1 MGHSRYARSLERTAA
16 GFASIAIVALLS
28 SSGIAADFP
37 NVIGTWMIAHKGRP
51 VTSYQAAEL
60 ASLSVKIAQQD
71 GGSFSGTIIGL
82 KGKTERIVGAFRRDG
97 STFVYS
103 SEKTA
108 GTGRVQGNEME
119 ICRTDA
125 GCAVLVRSK

>member
-1 MGHSRYARSLERTAA
+1 M
-16 GFASIAIVALLS
+16 
-28 SSGIAADFP
+28 
-37 NVIGTWMIAHKGRP
+37 IGTWMIAHKGRP

-71 GGSFSGTIIGL
+71 GESFSGTIIGL

>member
-71 GGSFSGTIIGL
+71 GESFSGTIIGL

>member
-1 MGHSRYARSLERTAA
+1 MGSCRQAQQRGRAVARFTLIALIA
-16 GFASIAIVALLS
+16 LASTSAV
-28 SSGIAADFP
+28 AADFP
-37 NVIGTWMIAHKGRP
+37 NVIGTWMIANKGKP
-51 VTSYQAAEL
+51 ATPYQTAEM
-60 ASLSVKIAQQD
+60 ASLSVKIVKQD
-71 GGSFSGTIIGL
+71 GESFSGTVIGL

-97 STFVYS
+97 ATFVYS